1 MIDPGGPA
9 LRVVFMGT
17 AGFAVPALRALA
29 ASRHRMVAVY
39 TQPARPAGRG
49 MHPRPSPVR
58 LAADELGLAVRTPAS
73 LREQAEQAA
82 FAALEPDLCVV
93 AAYGLI
99 LPKAIL
105 DVPRLGCIN
114 LHASVLPRWR
124 GAAPIQRALLA
135 GDRETGVTIF
145 QIEPTLDTGPVL
157 AIERAPI
164 TESSTAGELHDRLAE
179 LAARMLPPVVEGL
192 GEGRA
197 RAVAQPADGVTYA
210 AKIDKSEGWL
220 DWSEPAEALERR
232 LRAFDPWPGCWTEVL
247 GQRVRV
253 LGGKVV
259 EGRGAPG
266 ETLDDRLTVAC
277 GQRALRLTALQ
288 RAGGKPMS
296 ADAFLRGFPVP
307 PGTRLGRPCPATS

>member
-1 MIDPGGPA
+1 MDSGGPA
-9 LRVVFMGT
+9 LRLVFMGT
-17 AGFAVPALRALA
+17 AEFAVPALNALA
-29 ASRHRMVAVY
+29 ASRHPIMAVY

-49 MHPRPSPVR
+49 MQPRPSPVE
-58 LAADELGLAVRTPAS
+58 LAASRLGLPVRAPAS
-73 LREQAEQAA
+73 LRDPAAQAA

-99 LPKAIL
+99 LPEAIL
-105 DVPRLGCIN
+105 DAPRLGCIN

-135 GDRETGVTIF
+135 GDAETGITIF
-145 QIEPTLDTGPVL
+145 QMEPSLDTGPIL
-157 AIERAPI
+157 AIERVPAAS
-164 TESSTAGELHDRLAE
+164 TTAGELHHRLAE
-179 LAARMLPPVVEGL
+179 LAARMLPPVIEEL
-192 GEGRA
+192 ARGRA
-197 RAVAQPADGVTYA
+197 RAVPQPAEGVTYA
-210 AKIDKSEGWL
+210 AKIDKSESWL

-232 LRAFDPWPGCWTEVL
+232 LRAFDPWPGCWTEIL

-253 LGGKVV
+253 LGGIVV

-266 ETLDDRLTVAC
+266 EVLDDRLTVAC
-277 GQRALRLTALQ
+277 ERDAVRLTVLQ

-296 ADAFLRGFPVP
+296 ADAFLRGFAVP